1 MNKKQIL
8 KRIKDEMQS
17 DNGGV
22 FAFIDW
28 LQQFID
34 EQLEK

>member
-1 MNKKQIL
+1 MTKQQIL
-8 KRIKDEMQS
+8 TKIQDKMQS
-17 DNGGV
+17 GDGDV

-34 EQLEK
+34 EQLNK